1 MSLYDLLYNNDSIS
15 FEFVAFIVIL
25 VLVWIMI
32 QVNHLTFKRIRKKQK
47 GLHLLFYER
56 VISAIYLVIGVIL
69 AFSVFGGVSSIWK
82 SLLGGTAIVSAVLA
96 FAAQDAIKDILA
108 GLMISLYK
116 PFEVGNRVELEDGT
130 AGIVEDLTMRHVVLH
145 VMDTQ
150 RLIIPNSKLNAMSLR
165 NFSYNSD
172 ICSRKFDFDVG
183 YNTNVEE
190 AMYVIREAIIQ
201 SEFTIPGKKTLVGME
216 YGPVYFFSFEGSSL
230 RLTTT
235 VYFPPSITSEIVI
248 SDVNLR
254 VNHALQEHN
263 IEIPY
268 QYINI
273 LQPEDALTSENAAY
287 SFEYGKNAH
296 AAPDIVVDAHGIGM
310 QKAIDRTADFCEK
323 CGLEKRE
330 TLRMRLLSEELFGM
344 MRGIVGSVNGHYWL
358 EHDEDNKSF
367 AIHLR
372 TNVMMDREIRRQ
384 LLSLSSTGQNAA
396 AVGFVGK
403 IRDLVNVLIL
413 PKNAGEHGT
422 LSLPPGLHV
431 EKDSLTSSYVWSMNR
446 YKSDLRNN
454 KEFSDSEEDWDELEK
469 SIVASI
475 ADDVRISIEGTQVEI
490 VIFKQF

>member
-1 MSLYDLLYNNDSIS
+1 MSLYDLLYNNDNVS
-15 FEFVAFIVIL
+15 FELVAFIVIL
-25 VLVWIMI
+25 VLVWI
-32 QVNHLTFKRIRKKQK
+32 LTQINRLAFIRIRKRQK

-56 VISAIYLVIGVIL
+56 VISAILVVIGVIL

-130 AGIVEDLTMRHVVLH
+130 AGVVEDLTMRHVVMR

-150 RLIIPNSKLNAMSLR
+150 RLIIPNSKLNAMSLK

-172 ICSRKFDFDVG
+172 ICSRQFNFDVG

-190 AMYVIREAIIQ
+190 AMFVIREAIIQ
-201 SEFTIPGKKTLVGME
+201 SEFTVPGKKTLVGLE
-216 YGPVYFFSFEGSSL
+216 YSPVYFFSFEGSSL

-248 SDVNLR
+248 SDINLR

-273 LQPEDALTSENAAY
+273 LQPSDESTSEDA
-287 SFEYGKNAH
+287 SFRFDYEKNAY
-296 AAPDIVVDAHGIGM
+296 AAPDIVVDTHGIGM
-310 QKAIDRTADFCEK
+310 QKAIDKTAAFCEH
-323 CGLEKRE
+323 CGLEKKE

-344 MRGIVGSVNGHYWL
+344 MRGIVGSVNGHYWVD
-358 EHDEDNKSF
+358 HDSDKSF

-372 TNVMMDREIRRQ
+372 ADVLMDREMRKQ
-384 LLSLSSTGQNAA
+384 LLALSSTGQNAA
-396 AVGFVGK
+396 AVGFIGR
-403 IRDLVNVLIL
+403 IRDLVDVLTL
-413 PKNAGEHGT
+413 PKNAGERGNVA
-422 LSLPPGLHV
+422 LPPGLLV

-446 YKSDLRNN
+446 YKADLKTNKRNTGT
-454 KEFSDSEEDWDELEK
+454 EEDWDELEK

-475 ADDVRISIEGTQVEI
+475 ADDVTISIEGTQVEI
-490 VIFKQF
+490 IIFKSF